1 MSELKVDLLSKVS
14 VAMALQI
21 LSSLVDDTG
30 EEEVDMPDR
39 LDDTGEEVG
48 DDSLDELLGGEEVPF
63 SPDITVEDMKDA
75 LKALMTAKGKDVA
88 LALVNKAFAKMNVK
102 KMDSIPE
109 EKRESFVNI
118 LRASTK

>member
-21 LSSLVDDTG
+21 LSSLVGDTG
-30 EEEVDMPDR
+30 EEVGGMPDR

-48 DDSLDELLGGEEVPF
+48 DDSLDDLLGGEEVPF